1 MQACHHFYDP
11 TEAEPQF
18 VVCFEQDERHEHKKR
33 AGKVIAHLKS
43 LDVDVLAEQSV
54 LFFKWIVLHRLS
66 PEFQPYTGA
75 LLGFF
80 HSKGLLTGKKTV
92 INPVKQLKGR
102 YLVMYTMGHGDKQ
115 HTFARTYNSI
125 RELKTDTG
133 KKPSQIKRQ
142 KIKDVMCS
150 PLKPSACA
158 APHPPP

>member
-18 VVCFEQDERHEHKKR
+18 VVYFEGADEAHKQR
-33 AGKVIAHLKS
+33 AEKVIAHLKS

-66 PEFQPYTGA
+66 PEFQPYTEA

-80 HSKGLLTGKKTV
+80 HSKGLLKGKKTV
-92 INPVKQLKGR
+92 VNPVKQMKGR
-102 YLVMYTMGHGDKQ
+102 YFVMYTMGG
-115 HTFARTYNSI
+115 HTFAKTYNSI
-125 RELKTDTG
+125 REIKTDTG

-142 KIKDVMCS
+142 PTKNVICELLEK
-150 PLKPSACA
+150 
-158 APHPPP
+158 

>member
-18 VVCFEQDERHEHKKR
+18 VVCFEGGDEAHTKHAE
-33 AGKVIAHLKS
+33 KVIAHLES

-66 PEFQPYTGA
+66 PEFQPYTEA

-80 HSKGLLTGKKTV
+80 HNKGLLKGKKTV
-92 INPVKQLKGR
+92 VNPVKQMKGR
-102 YLVMYTMGHGDKQ
+102 YLVVYTMGHGDKQ

-125 RELKTDTG
+125 REIKTDTG

-142 KIKDVMCS
+142 PTKNVICELLEK
-150 PLKPSACA
+150 
-158 APHPPP
+158 